1 MEKHRK
7 PRRKLNKR
15 KRYFRI
21 FSRFFMLF
29 LFTYLIIF
37 ALRNSNIFNISNVIV
52 EGNNK
57 VSISE
62 IKKAAGIERGNKYFE
77 VAKKDR
83 ISNIKNI
90 PYIKDAD
97 IKYSLGG
104 DVKIIVK
111 ERTPYYQIES
121 SEYLL
126 VDEEFRILENSDS
139 KSENLINLIGLNVE
153 DPQPG
158 KYILNFKEDEE
169 KKNLLI
175 ELKNP
180 DYKLQGNIKDIE
192 LLDSIAT
199 FVTIDGIK
207 IEFGSYSNISYKLK
221 MLSLILE
228 DIKNTD
234 KNALTIQMEKG
245 ENPILITDDSEK
257 NKSSD
262 DKNDD
267 KDKRYVEK
275 SKENV

>member
-1 MEKHRK
+1 
-7 PRRKLNKR
+7 
-15 KRYFRI
+15 
-21 FSRFFMLF
+21 MLF

-234 KNALTIQMEKG
+234 KNAVIIQMEKG

-257 NKSSD
+257 NKSSE